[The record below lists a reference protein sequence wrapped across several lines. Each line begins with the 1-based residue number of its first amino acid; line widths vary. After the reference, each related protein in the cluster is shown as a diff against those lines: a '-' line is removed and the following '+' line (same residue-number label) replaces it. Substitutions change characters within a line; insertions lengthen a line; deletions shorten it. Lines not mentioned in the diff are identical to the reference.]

1 MDYRYFELTQKIYH
15 LKARKYINRIEVW
28 RDAEHEDGFG
38 GYTTV
43 PEKVDNSWCNI
54 KTISS
59 SRLTDFGITD
69 QDYALKL
76 ELRHRNDLDYEAED
90 IFLKYKDISY
100 IVQTV
105 VPRDLENYE
114 IQIIAVKRNE

>member
-1 MDYRYFELTQKIYH
+1 M
-15 LKARKYINRIEVW
+15 KARKYLSRIEVW
-28 RDAEHEDGFG
+28 KDTEVSDGFG
-38 GYTTV
+38 GNVTSPV
-43 PEKVDNSWCNI
+43 KVTDSWCNI
-54 KTISS
+54 KTLSGT
-59 SRLTDFGITD
+59 RLIDLGITEH
-69 QDYALKL
+69 DYALKL

-105 VPRDLENYE
+105 VPKDLENYE